1 MVSLITPSHARIQK
15 GLCQRASV
23 GEQVCRTSAGC
34 TRDFE
39 LLWVTGSQAVENYT
53 PLVPLRVFFAVGQ
66 NQDSARVF
74 LTLASTDSIVFLRP
88 SIKTDDI
95 S

>member
-23 GEQVCRTSAGC
+23 GAGVSKVS
-34 TRDFE
+34 RVHPSDFE

-53 PLVPLRVFFAVGQ
+53 PLVPLRGFF
-66 NQDSARVF
+66 SCR
-74 LTLASTDSIVFLRP
+74 S
-88 SIKTDDI
+88 KTRI
-95 S
+95 FS